1 MKLITWNIAGR
12 EEVWNSLLN
21 IDADVAL
28 LQEAIEPPIEVASAI
43 EINPALW
50 VTAGAG
56 KNRPWRAAIANL
68 SHKYKMQWLES
79 KSIAEANPGELA
91 VSRLG
96 TLSAA
101 MLFLHSGEEVIV
113 ISIYASWENAH
124 NLTCSRLI
132 YADASVHRLISDLSV
147 FIGQQTK
154 HRIIVAGDF
163 NILYGY
169 GEHGS
174 PYWASRYETVFT
186 RMAALG
192 LKFMGPQSPDGRI
205 ANPWPEELP
214 PTSKNVPTFHHNR
227 QTPETATRQLDFVF
241 VSNSLCDRVRVK
253 ALNNIDD
260 WGSSD
265 HCRVE
270 IELLE

>member
-12 EEVWNSLLN
+12 EEAWNSLLD

-28 LQEAIEPPIEVASAI
+28 LQEAKEPPVGVASAI
-43 EINPALW
+43 EINLAPW
-50 VTAGAG
+50 VTVGAG

-68 SHKYKMQWLES
+68 SHKYKTQWIES
-79 KSIAEANPGELA
+79 KSIDDANPGELA

-96 TLSAA
+96 TLAA
-101 MLFLHSGEEVIV
+101 TMLSLHSGEEVVV
-113 ISIYASWENAH
+113 ISIYASWENCH
-124 NLTCSRLI
+124 ELTGSRLI

-154 HRIIVAGDF
+154 HRVIVAGDF

-169 GEHGS
+169 GENGS

-186 RMAALG
+186 RMSALG
-192 LKFMGPQSPDGRI
+192 LKFMGPQSPNGRMT
-205 ANPWPEELP
+205 NPWPEELP
-214 PTSKNVPTFHHNR
+214 PTSKNVPTYHHNR
-227 QTPETATRQLDFVF
+227 QTPATATRQLDFVF
-241 VSNSLCDRVRVK
+241 ASNSLSDRVRVN

-260 WGSSD
+260 WGPSD